1 MKGVVLAG
9 GKGTRLMPLTKCFN
23 KHMLAV
29 YNNVMLHYPIMSLTE
44 AGIKDILIVSS
55 RDSVGQMVEYFG
67 GGRDY
72 NARFSY
78 EIQEDATGIA
88 GALSLARDFAGDN
101 KIAVILGDNLFQNNF
116 VHDVRQFENE
126 SKFESKIFLKDVED
140 PRPYGVAEIKGRS
153 IVGVEEK
160 PIKPKSNL
168 VVTGI
173 YFYAPSVFEMVK
185 KLKPSARGELEIT
198 DVNNYYINK
207 GLMTFGVI
215 EGWWGDAGE
224 SFDSY
229 LKACNY
235 AALGDVDHKK
245 KAGRPRTHY
254 LDI

>member
-1 MKGVVLAG
+1 MKGIVLAG
-9 GKGTRLMPLTKCFN
+9 GKGTRLYPLTRCFN

-44 AGIKDILIVSS
+44 AGIKDILIISS
-55 RDSVGQMVEYFG
+55 RDSVGQMVEHFG
-67 GGRDY
+67 SGREY
-72 NARFSY
+72 GAKFSY
-78 EIQEDATGIA
+78 EIQEDTTGIA
-88 GALSLARDFAGDN
+88 GALGLAEDFTGND

-116 VHDVRQFENE
+116 VHDVNLFEVDG
-126 SKFESKIFLKDVED
+126 KFEAKIFLKDMED

-153 IVGVEEK
+153 IVGFEEK

-173 YFYAPSVFEMVK
+173 YFYAPSVFEVVK
-185 KLKPSARGELEIT
+185 TLKPSARGELEIT
-198 DVNNYYINK
+198 DVNNYYIEK

-235 AALGDVDHKK
+235 AALGDIDHNKK
-245 KAGRPRTHY
+245 RGRPKTHY